1 MSHMTASS
9 TGTFICQYG
18 MMTTTA
24 LSVAVML
31 LVGCASWGGD
41 SVSSADAVVAAGG
54 SGQGQGKAEDP
65 SVKRFGQSRTGTP
78 DCLANLPTPTPRS
91 PAHRVIQ
98 LVNCSDQTLLG
109 AANAAKQPGQP
120 LTSVFPREQTWEMK
134 PAGSPNL
141 GNVLTIDI
149 PPQWENTKCAPG
161 AKSCDAVGPRFW
173 ARTGCRYD
181 IPSDRAQCE
190 TGGCGG
196 KYDCSK
202 AQLGASVGT
211 TIAEWTF
218 YEPVKAPLDAPTLFY
233 NKDSPDISAVDGV
246 NLTIDIQPLN
256 SSPHDP
262 FDALGGHDI
271 QWLAEQYPLSK
282 SGQDLRAPGQCLD
295 TFRLKRS
302 DLTSGTRAFVIVDN
316 DGQPLGGDSTVACF
330 SNCARYA
337 YPAPPPITCDDSDRN
352 SQCYLWKAFCLGD
365 PSQYGPARGKCTQNR
380 DCPVGGACWDLR
392 DATSPLDHTCQG
404 RAFIKNA
411 TCDPSVC
418 TYPYGYVDPVKNI
431 TFYSTQPPFGQCTDV
446 IADPNKCI
454 GDDTLHAVLPKAYTW
469 PNDPQVYGGDATA
482 YRIIFAPGGTPVPIT
497 PAGDIPIC
505 SELPTIYGY
514 ASQYGGAKS
523 ASKPCDV
530 PVNQGGAVFGVA
542 FPGATAQNPWAC
554 DVGAGSGDNGVI
566 CRWKADTRHPRE

>member
-1 MSHMTASS
+1 MVSRYA
-9 TGTFICQYG
+9 CR
-18 MMTTTA
+18 MMVMFTLAVTMA
-24 LSVAVML
+24 LSGCSNSSDQTGASASAVA
-31 LVGCASWGGD
+31 
-41 SVSSADAVVAAGG
+41 AAGG
-54 SGQGQGKAEDP
+54 NGKGNGVVGDPRGNGLGSGGRG
-65 SVKRFGQSRTGTP
+65 
-78 DCLANLPTPTPRS
+78 ANLAANCLTNLPVPTPIP
-91 PAHRVIQ
+91 PAHRVVQ

-109 AANAAKQPGQP
+109 AANAAKKAGNVP
-120 LTSVFPREQTWEMK
+120 LTSVLPREGTWVME
-134 PAGSPNL
+134 PLNPGSNK
-141 GNVLTIDI
+141 NVLTIDV
-149 PPQWENTKCAPG
+149 PQEWEDTKCAPN
-161 AKSCDAVGPRFW
+161 APSCDAVGPRLW

-181 IPSDRAQCE
+181 IASDRAQCE

-202 AQLGASVGT
+202 AKLGASVGT

-218 YEPVKAPLDAPTLFY
+218 YEPVQAPLPPAQPLVSYF
-233 NKDSPDISAVDGV
+233 KDSPDISAVDGV

-256 SSPHDP
+256 ASAHDP
-262 FDALGGHDI
+262 FDQLGGHDI

-316 DGQPLGGDSTVACF
+316 NGQPLGGDATVACF

-337 YPAPPPITCDDSDRN
+337 YPAPPPINCDDSDHN

-365 PSQYGPARGKCTQNR
+365 PSQYGPARGKCTQNS
-380 DCPVGGACWDLR
+380 DCPVGGACWDLK
-392 DATSPLDHTCQG
+392 DPTSPLDHTCQG

-418 TYPYGYVDPVKNI
+418 TYPYGYVDPVKNV

-446 IADPNKCI
+446 TPDPNKCI

-482 YRIIFAPGGTPVPIT
+482 YRVIFSPGGNPVPIT
-497 PAGDIPIC
+497 PASDIPLC
-505 SELPTIYGY
+505 SSLPTIYGY
-514 ASQYGGAKS
+514 ASQYGGPGS
-523 ASKPCDV
+523 GSKPCDF
-530 PVNQGGAVFGVA
+530 PVNQGNAVFGVA
-542 FPGATAQNPWAC
+542 FPGATAQSPWAC
-554 DVGAGSGDNGVI
+554 DVGGGSGDNGVI
-566 CRWKADTRHPRE
+566 CRWKQDTGGPKK